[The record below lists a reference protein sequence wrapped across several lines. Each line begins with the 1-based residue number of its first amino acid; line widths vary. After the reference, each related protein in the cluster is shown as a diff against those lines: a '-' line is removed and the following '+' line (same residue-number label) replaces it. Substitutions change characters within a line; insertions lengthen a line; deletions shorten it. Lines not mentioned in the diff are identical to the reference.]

1 MQNAGG
7 KDENLAH
14 EGYLLLAERLRTE
27 EERQVVW
34 QEIEKI
40 TKIKISIDT
49 YLEQTWESIKGIFS
63 FSEKDLES

>member
-27 EERQVVW
+27 EERHVVW

-49 YLEQTWESIKGIFS
+49 YLE
-63 FSEKDLES
+63 